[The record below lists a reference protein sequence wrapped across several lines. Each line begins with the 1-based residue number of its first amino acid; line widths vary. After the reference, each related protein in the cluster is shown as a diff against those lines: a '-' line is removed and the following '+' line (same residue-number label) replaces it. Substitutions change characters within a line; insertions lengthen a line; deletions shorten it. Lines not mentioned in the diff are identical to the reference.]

1 MVQTPVKPL
10 SLQAFLSL
18 PETKPA
24 TEYLDGQLQQKPMPQ
39 GEHSTIQGELIIG
52 INAVTRR
59 AKIARAYPELRCT
72 FDGSSIVPDVAVFR
86 WENIPRNADG
96 SIANAFN
103 LAPDWV
109 IEILSPDQSQTK
121 VTAKI
126 LRCLGQGCQLG
137 WLIDPKDRSVL
148 IFFGDRP
155 PVIFTEVSSDPL
167 PVPDFATGF
176 QLTVGELFAWLLE

>member
-1 MVQTPVKPL
+1 MVQSPVKSL
-10 SLQAFLSL
+10 SLREFLVL

-39 GEHSTIQGELIIG
+39 GEHSTIQGELIMG
-52 INAVTRR
+52 INAVTKR

-72 FDGSSIVPDVAVFR
+72 FGGSSIVPDVAVFR

-96 SIANAFN
+96 SVANAFN

-121 VTAKI
+121 VTANI
-126 LRCLGQGCQLG
+126 LRCLGHGCPLG

-148 IFFGDRP
+148 VFFGDRP
-155 PVIFTEVSSDPL
+155 PAIFSESSQEYL
-167 PVPDFATGF
+167 PVPDFAASF
-176 QLTVGELFAWLLE
+176 ELSVQALFSWLWE